1 MAKKRGLGRGLAAL
15 IPQAYQETTEKTQDQ
30 GITENEKLEKKNT
43 AGAKKS
49 AKMQEKSGKAVS
61 VATSLKNNK
70 TPVTKRTTSTVERTK
85 QKSTEDT
92 KNFRDLKPS
101 ESPSDEERF
110 VLNTLSLDQMEADPN
125 QPRKQFDEEALDD
138 LTESIRRYGVL
149 QPLIV
154 KKHTAPGHAPYM
166 IIAGE
171 RRYRAAKLAGLTE
184 VPVVLRQ
191 DHSEEAAL
199 LSVVENVQREDLSP
213 LEEAVAYQHIMQ
225 NRLMTQQELA
235 DALGKSR
242 AYIANSVR
250 LMKLDDES
258 LEALRKGLITSSQ
271 ARTLL
276 SETNPALRAKYRQMF
291 TQGQGTVNKVEKK
304 IGRKQKKR
312 VNVFLNDLE
321 NRLSEHLGTDV
332 SIVSKRK
339 GWALSISC
347 YSEEELNK
355 LSKLLM
361 EGEEE

>member
-15 IPQAYQETTEKTQDQ
+15 IPQAYQETTEKTQAQ
-30 GITENEKLEKKNT
+30 EITENEKLEKESA
-43 AGAKKS
+43 AGVKKS
-49 AKMQEKSGKAVS
+49 TKMQEKSGKEVS

-70 TPVTKRTTSTVERTK
+70 KPAAKRTTSKVGRTK
-85 QKSTEDT
+85 QKSTED
-92 KNFRDLKPS
+92 KNFQDLKPS
-101 ESPSDEERF
+101 QSPSDEERF
-110 VLNTLSLDQMEADPN
+110 AINTLSLDQMEADPN
-125 QPRKQFDEEALDD
+125 QPRKQFDEEALAD
-138 LTESIRRYGVL
+138 LTESVRRYGVL

-321 NRLSEHLGTDV
+321 DRLSEHLGTDV

-339 GWALSISC
+339 GWSLSISC

>member
-15 IPQAYQETTEKTQDQ
+15 IPQAYQETTEKTQAQ
-30 GITENEKLEKKNT
+30 EITENEKLEKESA
-43 AGAKKS
+43 AGVKKS
-49 AKMQEKSGKAVS
+49 TKMQEKSGKEVS

-70 TPVTKRTTSTVERTK
+70 KPAAKRTTSKVGRTK
-85 QKSTEDT
+85 QKSTED
-92 KNFRDLKPS
+92 KNFQDLKPS
-101 ESPSDEERF
+101 QSPSDEERF
-110 VLNTLSLDQMEADPN
+110 AINTLSLDQMEADPN
-125 QPRKQFDEEALDD
+125 QPRKQFDEEALAD
-138 LTESIRRYGVL
+138 LTESVRRYGVL

-191 DHSEEAAL
+191 DHSEEAVL

-321 NRLSEHLGTDV
+321 DRLSEHLGTDV

-339 GWALSISC
+339 GWSLSISC

>member
-15 IPQAYQETTEKTQDQ
+15 IPQAYQETTEKTQAQ
-30 GITENEKLEKKNT
+30 EITENEKLEKESA
-43 AGAKKS
+43 AGVKKS
-49 AKMQEKSGKAVS
+49 TKMQEKSGKEVS

-70 TPVTKRTTSTVERTK
+70 KPATKRTTSKVGRTK
-85 QKSTEDT
+85 QKSTED
-92 KNFRDLKPS
+92 KNFQDLKPS
-101 ESPSDEERF
+101 QSPSDEERF
-110 VLNTLSLDQMEADPN
+110 AINTLSLDQMEADPN
-125 QPRKQFDEEALDD
+125 QPRKQFDEEALAD
-138 LTESIRRYGVL
+138 LTESVRRYGVL

-191 DHSEEAAL
+191 DHSEEAVL

-321 NRLSEHLGTDV
+321 DRLSEHLGTDV

-339 GWALSISC
+339 GWSLSISC

>member
-15 IPQAYQETTEKTQDQ
+15 IPQAYQETTEKTQAQ
-30 GITENEKLEKKNT
+30 EITENEKLEKASA
-43 AGAKKS
+43 AGVKKS
-49 AKMQEKSGKAVS
+49 TKMQENSGKEVS

-70 TPVTKRTTSTVERTK
+70 KPATKRTTSKVGRTK
-85 QKSTEDT
+85 QKSTED
-92 KNFRDLKPS
+92 KNFQDLKPS
-101 ESPSDEERF
+101 QSPSDEERF
-110 VLNTLSLDQMEADPN
+110 AINTLSLDQMEADPN
-125 QPRKQFDEEALDD
+125 QPRKQFDEEALAD
-138 LTESIRRYGVL
+138 LTESVRRYGVL

-321 NRLSEHLGTDV
+321 DRLSEHLGTDV

-339 GWALSISC
+339 GWSLSISC

>member
-15 IPQAYQETTEKTQDQ
+15 IPQAYQETTEKTQAQ
-30 GITENEKLEKKNT
+30 EITENEKLEKASA
-43 AGAKKS
+43 AGVKKS
-49 AKMQEKSGKAVS
+49 TKMQENSGKEVS

-70 TPVTKRTTSTVERTK
+70 KPAAKRTTSKVGRTK
-85 QKSTEDT
+85 QKSTED
-92 KNFRDLKPS
+92 KNFQDLKPS
-101 ESPSDEERF
+101 QSPSDEERF
-110 VLNTLSLDQMEADPN
+110 AINTLSLDQMEADPN
-125 QPRKQFDEEALDD
+125 QPRKQFDEEALAD
-138 LTESIRRYGVL
+138 LTESVRRYGVL

-321 NRLSEHLGTDV
+321 DRLSEHLGTDV

-339 GWALSISC
+339 GWSLSISC